1 LANTDEILDLS
12 NYNNNMSNL
21 INDMKQTNSNALQIS
36 LIDMYP
42 KNIQDIYQIGNP
54 FINHSPTKYNN
65 KKKKITLFISPNY
78 DIDIHKWVIDNT
90 KFTLFTFYKNISNI
104 NLLHYKYINIGYLV
118 SKLKP
123 DNIDTIKLSD
133 LHIKYRSINTKLID
147 F

>member
-1 LANTDEILDLS
+1 MVNTDEILDLS
-12 NYNNNMSNL
+12 NYHNNINNL
-21 INDMKQTNSNALQIS
+21 INDMKQTNSNALQIP

-42 KNIQDIYQIGNP
+42 KNIQDMYQIGEP
-54 FINHSPTKYNN
+54 FINHSPTKYNS
-65 KKKKITLFISPNY
+65 KKKKITLFMSPNY

-90 KFTLFTFYKNISNI
+90 EFIFYKNVSNI

-118 SKLKP
+118 SKLKQ

-133 LHIKYRSINTKLID
+133 LHIKYRTINTKLID